1 MRNRQYVLRMRICIT
16 QYQAHCVDHEE
27 ISKRGQVFIC
37 LLQGAS
43 NVFHLVMATTS
54 KCKVSF
60 SENVTEEGMADSA
73 QHETS
78 DSDSE
83 SDFYEIT
90 SSEPESVCSSDEEDA
105 ERLEVVL
112 EGAYTCSP
120 TLYRS
125 SNLDPAE
132 RSSLLFLD
140 KDIGESGDERK

>member
-1 MRNRQYVLRMRICIT
+1 M
-16 QYQAHCVDHEE
+16 
-27 ISKRGQVFIC
+27 
-37 LLQGAS
+37 AS
-43 NVFHLVMATTS
+43 MS

-60 SENVTEEGMADSA
+60 SETVTEKWVAESVL
-73 QHETS
+73 HETS
-78 DSDSE
+78 DSGSDSE

-90 SSEPESVCSSDEEDA
+90 SSEPESICSSDEDA

-120 TLYRS
+120 TLYQS
-125 SNLDPAE
+125 SSLDPAE

>member
-1 MRNRQYVLRMRICIT
+1 M
-16 QYQAHCVDHEE
+16 
-27 ISKRGQVFIC
+27 
-37 LLQGAS
+37 AS
-43 NVFHLVMATTS
+43 TS

-60 SENVTEEGMADSA
+60 SEIVTEKEMMDSG

-78 DSDSE
+78 DIDSDSE

-90 SSEPESVCSSDEEDA
+90 SSEPESICSSDEEDA

-120 TLYRS
+120 TVYQS

-140 KDIGESGDERK
+140 KDIGESGESGDERKCSDPVVKKFDCFCVCR

>member
-1 MRNRQYVLRMRICIT
+1 M
-16 QYQAHCVDHEE
+16 
-27 ISKRGQVFIC
+27 
-37 LLQGAS
+37 AS
-43 NVFHLVMATTS
+43 TS

-60 SENVTEEGMADSA
+60 SEIVTEKEMMDSA

-78 DSDSE
+78 DIDSDSE

-90 SSEPESVCSSDEEDA
+90 SSEPESICSSDEEDA

-120 TLYRS
+120 TLYQS
-125 SNLDPAE
+125 SKLDPAE

-140 KDIGESGDERK
+140 KGYDVGFESNI